1 MDLRQTQRD
10 ARLPECNGGQA
21 KNTKAAGQPMHHPLG
36 DLLSLYVK
44 NLSEKMSVG
53 ITKKVWLKV
62 GIILLGTIAGLLLL
76 LSYPQPLFSWSVHI
90 HNLSLYSDQAFSSED
105 GKQVLE
111 LAQAKLT
118 RSALYSSRDN
128 YAIFICN
135 SDWRRMIFFFA
146 NSKARGLT
154 YYPLSSNVFLSGAAI
169 KENRLISPSGRS
181 DILGRTLDH
190 FIVHEI
196 THILTGR
203 FIGEVK
209 LYYLPDWIK
218 EGYAEYIGRGCAFN
232 YDKAV
237 QAFLEES
244 PEMNVPPSVPYLR
257 YTLIVTYLLE
267 KQQWSLTKLFET
279 SISQNEVETKLKA
292 EALQESGQAR
302 YN

>member
-1 MDLRQTQRD
+1 M
-10 ARLPECNGGQA
+10 
-21 KNTKAAGQPMHHPLG
+21 
-36 DLLSLYVK
+36 
-44 NLSEKMSVG
+44 
-53 ITKKVWLKV
+53 
-62 GIILLGTIAGLLLL
+62 
-76 LSYPQPLFSWSVHI
+76 
-90 HNLSLYSDQAFSSED
+90 
-105 GKQVLE
+105 LE

-118 RSALYSSRDN
+118 RSPLYSPRDN

-146 NSKARGLT
+146 RGKACGLT
-154 YYPLSSNVFLSGAAI
+154 YYPLSSNVFLSGTAI

-196 THILTGR
+196 THVLTGK
-203 FIGEVK
+203 FIGGRK

-218 EGYAEYIGRGCAFN
+218 EGYAEYIGRGGAFN

-237 QAFLEES
+237 QAFLMGS
-244 PEMNVPPSVPYLR
+244 PDMDIPPSVPYLR

-302 YN
+302 SY